1 MIDIYKNRPF
11 KTRNADEYN
20 LSDILSLFVN
30 PLSGLSSPVDF
41 ENSIIKGRMGSGKTM
56 YLRAN
61 YAYYLFNLVPNIL
74 EKQELILPVFIKL
87 SDFQHISEPS
97 IIYKN
102 LIIKIIEELSS
113 IYLKLQNANAMANI
127 HDGMRK
133 VKNDIYFEEKIKATS
148 HQLLELGS
156 EEYIKKLDIEFGL
169 QSKLSYKFLEA
180 SANFRKNEVIE
191 IKSKKNPGINDVNI
205 AYETLLK
212 DTGGK
217 ILLLIDEAGSL
228 DKKFFKKGDD
238 QSESFFEVFMNQ
250 LRTSEFVRTKV
261 AVYPNSYSDILT
273 ETRYGDVMVLE
284 ESIESLNSYKTYRS
298 KVEKIITNYLNVNFE
313 IPKIRISDIFECE
326 NVKDGDVI
334 EELINGS
341 GGNYRRLIQLLDS
354 AMNESYKRNLGDKK
368 VEYADAVSA
377 LKIHC
382 EDILNS
388 YSTTE
393 REYLFNLGKV
403 CKNRSTYRFKF
414 PYNAQILYKY
424 MNRSQEFNLVKVIDA
439 GSGRKGTTYEFDYSY
454 CVFSDIPTHY
464 IKNSEKINKKRS
476 IINGNWITRITNIN
490 QEILAQSQIPNK
502 LEGDI
507 IDIII
512 NGKGYIKAEDDS
524 DYFFTSNYI
533 IQSDT
538 SKKIYAGKKV
548 RFIPTML
555 GDTKFA
561 TEIEIL

>member
-1 MIDIYKNRPF
+1 MIEIFKNRPF

-30 PLSGLSSPVDF
+30 PLNGLSSPVDF

-74 EKQELILPVFIKL
+74 NKRELVLPVFIKL
-87 SDFQHISEPS
+87 SDFQHITEPS
-97 IIYKN
+97 IIYKR

-113 IYLKLQNANAMANI
+113 IYLKLQDANAMANV
-127 HDGMRK
+127 HEGMRK
-133 VKNDIYFEEKIKATS
+133 VKNDIYFEEKIKVTS
-148 HQLLELGS
+148 QHLLELGS
-156 EEYIKKLDIEFGL
+156 EEYIKKLDLEFGL
-169 QSKLSYKFLEA
+169 QSKLNYKFIEA
-180 SANFRKNEVIE
+180 SANFRKNEVVE
-191 IKSKKNPGINDVNI
+191 IKSKKNPGINDVNL

-212 DTGGK
+212 DSGGK
-217 ILLLIDEAGSL
+217 ILLLIDEGGSV
-228 DKKFFKKGDD
+228 DKKFFRKGDD
-238 QSESFFEVFMNQ
+238 QSDSFFEVFMNQ
-250 LRTSEFVRTKV
+250 LRTSEFIRTKV

-273 ETRYGDVMVLE
+273 ETRYGDVIVLE
-284 ESIESLNSYKTYRS
+284 ESIESLSNYRTYRS
-298 KVEKIITNYLNVNFE
+298 KVEKIITNYLNINYE
-313 IPKIRISDIFECE
+313 IPKIKISDIFDCE
-326 NVKDGDVI
+326 NIENGDVI

-354 AMNESYKRNLGDKK
+354 AMNESFKRNSGLEK
-368 VEYADAVSA
+368 VEYSDAVLA
-377 LKIHC
+377 LKRHC

-388 YSTTE
+388 YSTIE
-393 REYLFNLGKV
+393 RDYLFSLGKV

-414 PYNAQILYKY
+414 PNNAQILYKY
-424 MNRSQEFNLVKVIDA
+424 MNRSQEFNLVKVIEA

-464 IKNSEKINKKRS
+464 IKGSEKINKKRS
-476 IINGNWITRITNIN
+476 VNDGNWITRITNIN

-507 IDIII
+507 IDIVID
-512 NGKGYIKAEDDS
+512 GKGYIKAEDGK
-524 DYFFTSNYI
+524 DYFFTSEFI

-538 SKKIYAGKKV
+538 SKKIYSGKKV

-555 GDTKFA
+555 GDSEFA